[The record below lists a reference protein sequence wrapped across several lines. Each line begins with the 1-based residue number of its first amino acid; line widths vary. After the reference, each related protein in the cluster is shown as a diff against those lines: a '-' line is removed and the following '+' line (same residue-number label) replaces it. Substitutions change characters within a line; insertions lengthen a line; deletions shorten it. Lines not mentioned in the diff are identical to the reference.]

1 MKSKLLLATALAS
14 LLASAGIAGA
24 QGTNEQGHKG
34 PGAAAPSTQRAQ
46 SPSEHA
52 QPGNRMGQSE
62 RSPSNNRTTNPSA
75 QDEKNRTKNSSAQNE
90 TNRTQNPS
98 AQNERNRMAHPSA
111 QNGQNERSRTKN
123 PSAQNER
130 NRTQNPSAQNE
141 KNRMQNPSAQNE
153 RNRMERNPS
162 ATENERG
169 TAASRQ
175 GTSENRGAS
184 ALSTEQRSRIRTTV
198 LGERNAPRIA
208 QSDININL
216 RVGARIPRD
225 RLHIRPL
232 PLPQTVVEVEPRWRG
247 YDYFLV
253 GNEIV
258 VVEPN
263 TFEIVAI
270 IPA

>member
-14 LLASAGIAGA
+14 LLATAGMASA
-24 QGTNEQGHKG
+24 QGTNGEGHKG
-34 PGAAAPSTQRAQ
+34 TSSAAPSMQHPQ

-62 RSPSNNRTTNPSA
+62 RGPANNRMTNPSA
-75 QDEKNRTKNSSAQNE
+75 Q
-90 TNRTQNPS
+90 
-98 AQNERNRMAHPSA
+98 ERNRM
-111 QNGQNERSRTKN
+111 EN
-123 PSAQNER
+123 PSVQNER
-130 NRTQNPSAQNE
+130 NRTQNPSAQDE
-141 KNRMQNPSAQNE
+141 RNRMQNPSAQSE

-162 ATENERG
+162 ATENQRG
-169 TAASRQ
+169 AAENAP
-175 GTSENRGAS
+175 GTQENRGAS
-184 ALSTEQRSRIRTTV
+184 AQLSQQQRARIRTTV

-208 QSDININL
+208 QNDINMNL
-216 RVGARIPRD
+216 TVGARIPRD
-225 RLHIRPL
+225 RLRIRPL
-232 PLPQTVVEVEPRWRG
+232 PLPETVVAIEPRWRG

-258 VVEPN
+258 VVEPG

>member
-34 PGAAAPSTQRAQ
+34 PGAAAPSTQHAQ

-62 RSPSNNRTTNPSA
+62 RSPSNSRMA
-75 QDEKNRTKNSSAQNE
+75 
-90 TNRTQNPS
+90 NPS
-98 AQNERNRMAHPSA
+98 AQNE
-111 QNGQNERSRTKN
+111 QNERSRTQS

-141 KNRMQNPSAQNE
+141 KNKMQNPSAQNE

-169 TAASRQ
+169 TAENRQ

-184 ALSTEQRSRIRTTV
+184 AQLSTEQRSRIRTTV
-198 LGERNAPRIA
+198 LGERNAPRVA

>member
-1 MKSKLLLATALAS
+1 MKSKILLATALAS
-14 LLASAGIAGA
+14 LLASAGIAVA
-24 QGTNEQGHKG
+24 QGTNEQGHNTSG
-34 PGAAAPSTQRAQ
+34 AAPSTQHAQ
-46 SPSEHA
+46 SPSAHS
-52 QPGNRMGQSE
+52 QSGNRMGQSE
-62 RSPSNNRTTNPSA
+62 RSPS
-75 QDEKNRTKNSSAQNE
+75 D
-90 TNRTQNPS
+90 
-98 AQNERNRMAHPSA
+98 NRM
-111 QNGQNERSRTKN
+111 TN

-130 NRTQNPSAQNE
+130 NRTQNPTAQNE
-141 KNRMQNPSAQNE
+141 RNRMQNPSAQNE
-153 RNRMERNPS
+153 RNKMERNPS

-169 TAASRQ
+169 TAQNRQ
-175 GTSENRGAS
+175 GTPENRGAS
-184 ALSTEQRSRIRTTV
+184 AQLSPEQRSRIRTTV
-198 LGERNAPRIA
+198 FGERNAPRIA
-208 QSDININL
+208 RNDINIDL

-232 PLPQTVVEVEPRWRG
+232 PLPQTVVAVEPRWRG

>member
-1 MKSKLLLATALAS
+1 MNSKLLLATALAS

-24 QGTNEQGHKG
+24 QGTNEEGHKG
-34 PGAAAPSTQRAQ
+34 ASSAAPSTHYAQ

-62 RSPSNNRTTNPSA
+62 RSPNRMTSPSAQERNRMEKPSA
-75 QDEKNRTKNSSAQNE
+75 QDER
-90 TNRTQNPS
+90 
-98 AQNERNRMAHPSA
+98 
-111 QNGQNERSRTKN
+111 
-123 PSAQNER
+123 
-130 NRTQNPSAQNE
+130 
-141 KNRMQNPSAQNE
+141 NRMQNPTAQE

-162 ATENERG
+162 GTEDQRG
-169 TAASRQ
+169 AAQ
-175 GTSENRGAS
+175 NAPGTQENRGAS
-184 ALSTEQRSRIRTTV
+184 AQLSQDQRSRIRTTV

-208 QSDININL
+208 QNDINMDL
-216 RVGARIPRD
+216 TVGARIPRD
-225 RLHIRPL
+225 RLRVRPL
-232 PLPQTVVEVEPRWRG
+232 PLPETVLAIAPRWRG

-258 VVEPN
+258 VVEPG

>member
-34 PGAAAPSTQRAQ
+34 PGAAPSTQHAQ

-62 RSPSNNRTTNPSA
+62 RSPSNSRMTNPSA
-75 QDEKNRTKNSSAQNE
+75 QNEKNRTKNSSQNG
-90 TNRTQNPS
+90 TNRTQNSS
-98 AQNERNRMAHPSA
+98 AQNERNRMA
-111 QNGQNERSRTKN
+111 N
-123 PSAQNER
+123 PSAQNEQNER
-130 NRTQNPSAQNE
+130 SRTQNPSAQNE
-141 KNRMQNPSAQNE
+141 KNKMQNPSAQSE

-169 TAASRQ
+169 TAENRQ

-184 ALSTEQRSRIRTTV
+184 AQLSTEERSRIRTTV
-198 LGERNAPRIA
+198 LGERNAPRVA

>member
-1 MKSKLLLATALAS
+1 MKSKILLATALAS
-14 LLASAGIAGA
+14 LLASAGMAGA
-24 QGTNEQGHKG
+24 QGANEPGHKA
-34 PGAAAPSTQRAQ
+34 PGASTAAPSQQRAQ
-46 SPSEHA
+46 SPSERT
-52 QPGNRMGQSE
+52 QPSNRMGQSE
-62 RSPSNNRTTNPSA
+62 RSPSNNRMQNP
-75 QDEKNRTKNSSAQNE
+75 TAQNE
-90 TNRTQNPS
+90 RNRMQNPS
-98 AQNERNRMAHPSA
+98 AQNERNRRENPTA
-111 QNGQNERSRTKN
+111 QNERNRMQN

-130 NRTQNPSAQNE
+130 NRTQNPT
-141 KNRMQNPSAQNE
+141 AQNE

-162 ATENERG
+162 ATQSERG
-169 TAASRQ
+169 AAQNLR
-175 GTSENRGAS
+175 GAPENRGAS
-184 ALSTEQRSRIRTTV
+184 AQLSSEQRSRIRTTV

-208 QSDININL
+208 RNDINMNL

-225 RLHIRPL
+225 RLRIRPL
-232 PLPQTVVEVEPRWRG
+232 PLPRTVVEVEPRWRG